1 MIKNRLKRLIASG
14 QPAIGSW
21 ITLPDLYAV
30 EIMANQGFDWLLI
43 DMEHG
48 GLDSSDLRNILIAM
62 EGSTTIP
69 IVRLAGGLPIYFK
82 TALDLG
88 AQGVIV
94 PMVHTGEEAARAV
107 DYSRYPPLGSRGY
120 GPLRAS
126 RYYTLF
132 DEYVHE
138 ANDEVLLVAQI
149 ESARAVEN
157 FESILST
164 PGIDGIFIG
173 TADLAGSMGMQGK
186 SNHPD
191 VKKVVSDIGRIAR
204 DRGMPFG
211 LPVWSPEE
219 FLEHAKNGA
228 TLMTLGGDLNFLVE
242 RARAELKKSQELL
255 QDQGLRLVSSDDS

>member
-1 MIKNRLKRLIASG
+1 MTKNRLKRLIANG

-30 EIMANQGFDWLLI
+30 EIMASQGFDWLLI

-48 GLDSSDLRNILIAM
+48 GLSSSDLRKILVAM
-62 EGSTTIP
+62 GGSTTIP

-82 TALDLG
+82 SALDLG

-94 PMVHTGEEAARAV
+94 PMVHTAEEAARAV

-126 RYYTLF
+126 SYYAQF
-132 DEYVHE
+132 DEYVQQ

-149 ESARAVEN
+149 ESIRAVEN
-157 FESILST
+157 LESILST
-164 PGIDGIFIG
+164 PGVDGIFIG
-173 TADLAGSMGMQGK
+173 RADLAGSMGMKGK

-191 VKKVVSDIGRIAR
+191 VKRVISDIGRIAR
-204 DRGMPFG
+204 DKGMPFG

-219 FLEHAKNGA
+219 FLKYAEDGA
-228 TLMTLGGDLNFLVE
+228 TLMTLGGDINFLVE

-255 QDQGLRLVSSDDS
+255 QNHGLRIVSNDDS